1 MSWLDPASVLRRR
14 VNRFASTHGLAALLE
29 NLPIVGVAPIMV
41 NWFVFDWQSKAA
53 VVVVMVFF
61 LILVNTV
68 QGLLAA
74 DAMQQRDLM
83 MQTLFKLRLPAA
95 TPVVFNGLKIATT
108 LALIGAIVAEHFS
121 SPTIFDESWMHQLLV
136 FD

>member
-68 QGLLAA
+68 QGLLAT
-74 DAMQQRDLM
+74 DALM

-95 TPVVFNGLKIATT
+95 TPFVFNGLKIVTT

-121 SPTIFDESWMHQLLV
+121 SPTIFESWMHQLLV
-136 FD
+136 FDYIH